1 MEGLRVHTTA
11 STTHAPPLHTTK
23 LTRRTTLNCV
33 FAIVYTCAII
43 ALFYHHAHKLI
54 QYYYTTIIPS
64 SLFLSLTLFFSDIIL
79 AFKWATT
86 QSCRMRPIHREEFPQ
101 NLKEEVK
108 DLPALDVFIC
118 TADPCKEPPM
128 SVVNTALSVMAYEY
142 PTEKVSVYV
151 SDDGGSQLTLFAF
164 MEAAKFACHWL
175 PFCKKKNIVERSPD
189 VYFASNQ
196 NQPLSSDDE
205 KIRVILIKTFLLCS

>member
-1 MEGLRVHTTA
+1 MHTTA

-54 QYYYTTIIPS
+54 QYYTTTIIPS

-151 SDDGGSQLTLFAF
+151 SDDGGSQLTLFAL
-164 MEAAKFACHWL
+164 MEDAKFACHWL

-196 NQPLSSDDE
+196 NQPLSSDDK